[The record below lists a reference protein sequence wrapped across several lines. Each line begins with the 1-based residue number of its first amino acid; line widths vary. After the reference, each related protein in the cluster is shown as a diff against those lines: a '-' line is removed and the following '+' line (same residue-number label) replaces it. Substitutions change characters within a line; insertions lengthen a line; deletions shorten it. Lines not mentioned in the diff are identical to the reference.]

1 MRFIEGVKAERFDT
15 FAVNDPLNH
24 YSKTSPFI
32 QLAKLNGYQ
41 SGDLLGVEDE
51 QGHLMATA
59 VMVHKKYRLI
69 NLQYSYCQYGFNG
82 DFENRKL
89 MHFLIHHLKN
99 FAQKKGSCFL
109 RMDPNITRL
118 EHEKDG
124 KIKEGGF
131 NHEWFTEFLKEQGF
145 RHLGY
150 NYGYSGNWMSR
161 FTYVKNLDLDWNGC
175 LKSIKRQANYSTK
188 NEERFV
194 KVRQGSKEDLWILVR
209 AEKEL
214 AKKLGFIP
222 KSEEYFA
229 KFWDIYEPY
238 AHFYVVKTNYHQ
250 AKLSLQTQ
258 LEQAK
263 NHLLEIKD
271 AHKLEVE
278 TKHIEALEKE
288 IQEIE
293 QGGYDQDEEAYLGAK
308 FILRQGTKVWNVNM
322 YTNKTL
328 MNFRSAFALHMR
340 AMKDVYDQGAKSY
353 DFEGVVGTNDPKDP
367 LYGQQNFKKSF
378 GGDFLEF
385 IGEFDCVFNEKKYGF
400 WKKYDHLWRGLRRRY
415 ARWFI
420 RLK

>member
-1 MRFIEGVKAERFDT
+1 
-15 FAVNDPLNH
+15 
-24 YSKTSPFI
+24 
-32 QLAKLNGYQ
+32 
-41 SGDLLGVEDE
+41 
-51 QGHLMATA
+51 
-59 VMVHKKYRLI
+59 
-69 NLQYSYCQYGFNG
+69 
-82 DFENRKL
+82 
-89 MHFLIHHLKN
+89 
-99 FAQKKGSCFL
+99 
-109 RMDPNITRL
+109 
-118 EHEKDG
+118 
-124 KIKEGGF
+124 
-131 NHEWFTEFLKEQGF
+131 
-145 RHLGY
+145 
-150 NYGYSGNWMSR
+150 MSR

-222 KSEEYFA
+222 KSEKYFA